1 LSYTPS
7 VANPLLISHEA
18 HTNRQKHQILEYPHF
33 DGRAGHSGV
42 VHSAVPMPPNP
53 SSRRLYNLGK
63 FSSGWFFALH
73 ATEGFLGPVAVD
85 CARYRGRRSLFV

>member
-1 LSYTPS
+1 
-7 VANPLLISHEA
+7 
-18 HTNRQKHQILEYPHF
+18 
-33 DGRAGHSGV
+33 
-42 VHSAVPMPPNP
+42 
-53 SSRRLYNLGK
+53 LYNLGK